1 MLVIARG
8 AIGLAGVEEGEE
20 EEEEDAAAFGFI
32 SRGVRSAGVIV
43 SVFCSSCLVLSCLAG
58 TDGRDRKKERIH
70 PMA

>member
-43 SVFCSSCLVLSCLAG
+43 SVFRSSCLVLSCW
-58 TDGRDRKKERIH
+58 DGR
-70 PMA
+70 P